1 VVAKAKA
8 LGACLVRQW
17 CSLVLSALPL
27 MCTPAL
33 AITVPAPAS
42 ASAPQTQTQTQ
53 TQAPAKV
60 QAPARTG
67 SQAQVQSQPQAQ
79 ALSQTTATVAAA
91 WAVCPVE
98 DWPLWR
104 DFLKFFV
111 TSDGRVIYSFAPKA
125 DSVSEGQSYA
135 MFFALI
141 ANDPVNFEKI
151 WRWTVRNMFAN
162 DLDTRLP
169 AWLWGQAEDG
179 SWKVLDA
186 HSASDSDTW
195 IAYLLLE
202 AGRVWQRP
210 DYIAEGNKVLAT
222 IEKYLILDLPS
233 FGKMLSS
240 GRVSFVEPDDLW
252 RLNPSYLPIPLLR
265 RFADLRPEGPWT
277 EIALNTPRLLKA
289 TSPKGFAADWVSYV
303 RPPEGRANFGV
314 DELGGDRGSYD
325 AIRVY
330 LWAGMTDKDDPLA
343 AEVLKTIPGMLAYIR
358 ANRQP
363 PENVLVTTG
372 TVTGQPPFGFSAAV
386 LPYLKT
392 LGATQLFEEQ
402 SQRARSMQVASASD
416 RKMYPVRPPYYDYAL
431 SLFAFGWTEGRY
443 QFLKNGQAKFHWEK
457 SCSYAVAR

>member
-1 VVAKAKA
+1 MVVKASA
-8 LGACLVRQW
+8 VAARLAGQW
-17 CSLVLSALPL
+17 RPLCLSALL
-27 MCTPAL
+27 LSCTPTL
-33 AITVPAPAS
+33 AVTVPPPAS
-42 ASAPQTQTQTQ
+42 ASAPQTATPTKVPGQTRAVSQAQ
-53 TQAPAKV
+53 AQAQAPAPSTV
-60 QAPARTG
+60 VPAP
-67 SQAQVQSQPQAQ
+67 V
-79 ALSQTTATVAAA
+79 
-91 WAVCPVE
+91 VCPIE
-98 DWPLWR
+98 DWPLWTE
-104 DFLKFFV
+104 FLKFFV
-111 TSDGRVIYSFAPKA
+111 TADGRVIYSFPPKA

-186 HSASDSDTW
+186 HSASDSDVW

-202 AGRVWQRP
+202 AGRLWQRP
-210 DYIAEGNKVLAT
+210 DYTAEGNKVLAT
-222 IEKYLILDLPS
+222 IEKYLILDLPN

-265 RFADLRPEGPWT
+265 RLAQLRPNGPWT

-303 RPPEGRANFGV
+303 RPSNGRAHFGV

-330 LWAGMTDKDDPLA
+330 LWAGMTAKDDPLA
-343 AEVLKTIPGMLAYIR
+343 SEVLSTIPGMLAYIG

-363 PENVLVTTG
+363 PENVLVSTG
-372 TVTGQPPFGFSAAV
+372 AVSGQAPFGFSAAV
-386 LPYLKT
+386 LPYLKA

-402 SQRARSMQVASASD
+402 AQRARKMQVASASD
-416 RKMYPVRPPYYDYAL
+416 RRMFPVRPPYYDYAL
-431 SLFAFGWTEGRY
+431 SLFAFGWTDGRY

-457 SCSYAVAR
+457 SCSYAAVR

>member
-1 VVAKAKA
+1 MVVKASAVVA
-8 LGACLVRQW
+8 CLTRQW
-17 CSLVLSALPL
+17 QPLCVSVLLSV
-27 MCTPAL
+27 CTPTL
-33 AITVPAPAS
+33 AVTIPAPAS
-42 ASAPQTQTQTQ
+42 ASAPQTSAQTKVPTQ
-53 TQAPAKV
+53 SRVTPEV
-60 QAPARTG
+60 
-67 SQAQVQSQPQAQ
+67 QAQ
-79 ALSQTTATVAAA
+79 ASPTVASGRLLCA
-91 WAVCPVE
+91 VE
-98 DWPLWR
+98 DWPLWSE
-104 DFLKFFV
+104 FLKFFV
-111 TSDGRVIYSFAPKA
+111 TADGRVIYSFPPKA

-141 ANDPVNFEKI
+141 ANDPLNFEKI

-179 SWKVLDA
+179 TWKVLDG
-186 HSASDSDTW
+186 HSASDSDVW

-202 AGRVWQRP
+202 AGRLWQRP
-210 DYIAEGNKVLAT
+210 DYTAEGHKVLAT
-222 IEKYLILDLPS
+222 IEKYLILDLPN

-265 RFADLRPEGPWT
+265 RLAELRPNGPWT

-303 RPPEGRANFGV
+303 RPKSGKAYFGI

-330 LWAGMTDKDDPLA
+330 LWAGMTAKEDPLA
-343 AEVLKTIPGMLAYIR
+343 SEVLKTIPGMQAYIA

-363 PENVLVTTG
+363 PENVLVSTG
-372 TVTGQPPFGFSAAV
+372 TVSGQAPFGFSAAV
-386 LPYLKT
+386 LPYLKA
-392 LGATQLFEEQ
+392 LGATQLFDEQ
-402 SQRARSMQVASASD
+402 AQRARKMQVASASD
-416 RKMYPVRPPYYDYAL
+416 RRMFPVRPPYYDYAL
-431 SLFAFGWTEGRY
+431 SLFGFGWTEGRY

-457 SCSYAVAR
+457 SCSYAAVR

>member
-1 VVAKAKA
+1 MVFNGKA
-8 LGACLVRQW
+8 LSAHLARKWRQLGLW
-17 CSLVLSALPL
+17 VLVL
-27 MCTPAL
+27 MCAPAF
-33 AITVPAPAS
+33 ASNVPAPAS
-42 ASAPQTQTQTQ
+42 ASAPQTQVPAKVWAPVRVGSQTQ
-53 TQAPAKV
+53 TQAL
-60 QAPARTG
+60 Q
-67 SQAQVQSQPQAQ
+67 QVGA
-79 ALSQTTATVAAA
+79 VRV
-91 WAVCPVE
+91 VCPVE
-98 DWPLWR
+98 DWPLWSE
-104 DFLKFFV
+104 FLKFFV

-202 AGRVWQRP
+202 AGRIWQRP
-210 DYIAEGNKVLAT
+210 EYIAEGNKVLAT
-222 IEKYLILDLPS
+222 IEKYLILDLPN

-240 GRVSFVEPDDLW
+240 GRVSFVEPDNLW

-265 RFADLRPEGPWT
+265 RFAELRPNGPWT

-303 RPPEGRANFGV
+303 RPPEGQAYFGI
-314 DELGGDRGSYD
+314 DELGADRGSYD

-330 LWAGMTDKDDPLA
+330 MWAGMTAKEDPLS
-343 AEVLKTIPGMLAYIR
+343 AEVLKAIPGMVTYVR

-363 PENVLVTTG
+363 PENVLVTSG
-372 TVTGQPPFGFSAAV
+372 TVTGQAPFGFSAAV
-386 LPYLKT
+386 LPYLKA
-392 LGATQLFEEQ
+392 LGAMQLFEEQ
-402 SQRARSMQVASASD
+402 AQRAHSMQVASASD
-416 RKMYPVRPPYYDYAL
+416 RTMFPVRPPYYDYVL

-443 QFLKNGQAKFHWEK
+443 QFLKSGQAKFNWEK
-457 SCSYAVAR
+457 SCSYAAAR

>member
-1 VVAKAKA
+1 
-8 LGACLVRQW
+8 
-17 CSLVLSALPL
+17 
-27 MCTPAL
+27 MCAPAF
-33 AITVPAPAS
+33 AVTVPAPAS
-42 ASAPQTQTQTQ
+42 ASAPQTQ
-53 TQAPAKV
+53 APAKV
-60 QAPARTG
+60 QTPARVGEPT
-67 SQAQVQSQPQAQ
+67 QAQAQAQ
-79 ALSQTTATVAAA
+79 ALSQTSATVATGRP
-91 WAVCPVE
+91 VCPPE
-98 DWPLWR
+98 DWQLWSE
-104 DFLKFFV
+104 FLKFFV

-135 MFFALI
+135 MFFALA

-179 SWKVLDA
+179 SWKVLDG
-186 HSASDSDTW
+186 HSASDADVW

-202 AGRVWQRP
+202 AGRLWQRP
-210 DYIAEGNKVLAT
+210 DYLAEGNKVLAT
-222 IEKYLILDLPS
+222 IEKYLILDLPD
-233 FGKMLSS
+233 FGKMLSA

-265 RFADLRPEGPWT
+265 RLAELRPNGPWT

-289 TSPKGFAADWVSYV
+289 TSPKGFAADWVSYL
-303 RPPEGRANFGV
+303 RPAVGRAQFGI
-314 DELGGDRGSYD
+314 DELGADRGSYD

-330 LWAGMTDKDDPLA
+330 MWAGMTAKDDPLA
-343 AEVLKTIPGMLAYIR
+343 AEVLKTIPGMMAYIG

-363 PENVLVTTG
+363 PETVLVTSG
-372 TVTGQPPFGFSAAV
+372 AVTGQAPFGFSAAV

-402 SQRARSMQVASASD
+402 AQRARRMQVASSLD
-416 RKMYPVRPPYYDYAL
+416 RTMYPVRPPYYDYAL

-457 SCSYAVAR
+457 SCSYAAAR

>member
-1 VVAKAKA
+1 VVVKASAVVASFAGHWRPFCLSVLL
-8 LGACLVRQW
+8 LG
-17 CSLVLSALPL
+17 
-27 MCTPAL
+27 CTPTL
-33 AITVPAPAS
+33 AVTIPAPAS
-42 ASAPQTQTQTQ
+42 ASAPQTSVQTKV
-53 TQAPAKV
+53 PAQSRV
-60 QAPARTG
+60 GP
-67 SQAQVQSQPQAQ
+67 QVQAQ
-79 ALSQTTATVAAA
+79 ASPTVVAGRV
-91 WAVCPVE
+91 VCPVE
-98 DWPLWR
+98 DWPLWSE
-104 DFLKFFV
+104 FLKFFV
-111 TSDGRVIYSFAPKA
+111 TSDGRVIYSFPPKA

-141 ANDPVNFEKI
+141 ANDPLNFEKI

-179 SWKVLDA
+179 SWKVLDG
-186 HSASDSDTW
+186 HSASDSDVW

-202 AGRVWQRP
+202 AGRLWQRP
-210 DYIAEGNKVLAT
+210 DYTAEGHKVLAT
-222 IEKYLILDLPS
+222 IEKYLILDLPN

-265 RFADLRPEGPWT
+265 RLAELRPNGPWT

-303 RPPEGRANFGV
+303 RPKSGKAYFGI

-330 LWAGMTDKDDPLA
+330 LWAGMTAKDDPLA
-343 AEVLKTIPGMLAYIR
+343 SEVLNAIPGMRAYIA

-372 TVTGQPPFGFSAAV
+372 TVSGQAPFGFSAAV
-386 LPYLKT
+386 LPYLKA
-392 LGATQLFEEQ
+392 LGATQLFDEQ
-402 SQRARSMQVASASD
+402 ERRARKMQVASASD
-416 RKMYPVRPPYYDYAL
+416 RRMFPVRPPYYDYAL
-431 SLFAFGWTEGRY
+431 SLFSFGWTEDRY

-457 SCSYAVAR
+457 SCSYAAVR

>member
-1 VVAKAKA
+1 MVVKASA
-8 LGACLVRQW
+8 VAARLAGLWRPLCLSV
-17 CSLVLSALPL
+17 LLSA
-27 MCTPAL
+27 CAPAF
-33 AITVPAPAS
+33 AVTIPPPAS
-42 ASAPQTQTQTQ
+42 ASTPQTSPQN
-53 TQAPAKV
+53 KV
-60 QAPARTG
+60 A
-67 SQAQVQSQPQAQ
+67 AQPRPVPQAQ
-79 ALSQTTATVAAA
+79 AQVSPTAAPVRGA
-91 WAVCPVE
+91 CSVE
-98 DWPLWR
+98 DWPLWSE
-104 DFLKFFV
+104 FLKFFV
-111 TSDGRVIYSFAPKA
+111 TADGRVIYSFPPKA

-141 ANDPVNFEKI
+141 ANDPLNFEKI

-169 AWLWGQAEDG
+169 AWLWGQADNG
-179 SWKVLDA
+179 TWKVLDE
-186 HSASDSDTW
+186 HSASDSDVW

-202 AGRVWQRP
+202 AGRLWQRP
-210 DYIAEGNKVLAT
+210 DYTAEGNKVLAT
-222 IEKYLILDLPS
+222 IEKYLILDLPN

-265 RFADLRPEGPWT
+265 RLAQHRPNGPWT

-303 RPPEGRANFGV
+303 RPSNGWAHFGV

-330 LWAGMTDKDDPLA
+330 LWAGMTAKDDPLA
-343 AEVLKTIPGMLAYIR
+343 SEVLSTIPGMMTYMS

-363 PENVLVTTG
+363 PENVLVSSG
-372 TVTGQPPFGFSAAV
+372 AVSGQAPFGFSAAV
-386 LPYLKT
+386 LPYLKA

-402 SQRARSMQVASASD
+402 AQRARKMQVASASD
-416 RKMYPVRPPYYDYAL
+416 RTMFPLRPPYYDYAL
-431 SLFAFGWTEGRY
+431 SLFAFGWTDGRY

-457 SCSYAVAR
+457 SCSYAAVR

>member
-1 VVAKAKA
+1 MVVKASAVVA
-8 LGACLVRQW
+8 CLTRQW
-17 CSLVLSALPL
+17 QPLCVSVLLSV
-27 MCTPAL
+27 CTSTL
-33 AITVPAPAS
+33 AVTIPAPAS
-42 ASAPQTQTQTQ
+42 ASATQTPAQTKVP
-53 TQAPAKV
+53 TQSRVTPEV
-60 QAPARTG
+60 
-67 SQAQVQSQPQAQ
+67 QAQ
-79 ALSQTTATVAAA
+79 ASPTVASGRL
-91 WAVCPVE
+91 VCAVE
-98 DWPLWR
+98 DWPLWSE
-104 DFLKFFV
+104 FLKFFV
-111 TSDGRVIYSFAPKA
+111 TADGRVIYSFPPKA

-141 ANDPVNFEKI
+141 ANDPLNFEKI

-179 SWKVLDA
+179 TWKVLDG
-186 HSASDSDTW
+186 HSASDSDVW

-202 AGRVWQRP
+202 AGRLWQRA
-210 DYIAEGNKVLAT
+210 DYTEEGHKVLAT
-222 IEKYLILDLPS
+222 IEKYLILDLPN

-265 RFADLRPEGPWT
+265 RLAELRPNGPWT

-303 RPPEGRANFGV
+303 RPKSGKAYFGI

-330 LWAGMTDKDDPLA
+330 LWAGMTAKEDPLA
-343 AEVLKTIPGMLAYIR
+343 SEVLKTIPGMQAYIA

-363 PENVLVTTG
+363 PENVLVSTG
-372 TVTGQPPFGFSAAV
+372 TVSGQAPFGFSAAV
-386 LPYLKT
+386 LPYLKA
-392 LGATQLFEEQ
+392 LGATQLFDEQ
-402 SQRARSMQVASASD
+402 AQRARKMQVASASD
-416 RKMYPVRPPYYDYAL
+416 RTMFPVRPPYYDYAL
-431 SLFAFGWTEGRY
+431 SLFGFGWTEGRY

-457 SCSYAVAR
+457 SCSYAAVR

>member
-1 VVAKAKA
+1 MVPKAKA
-8 LGACLVRQW
+8 LGACLARQR
-17 CSLVLSALPL
+17 CSLGLSVLLLLCA
-27 MCTPAL
+27 PAFGV
-33 AITVPAPAS
+33 TVPAPAS
-42 ASAPQTQTQTQ
+42 ASAPQTQ
-53 TQAPAKV
+53 APAKV
-60 QAPARTG
+60 QATPRVG
-67 SQAQVQSQPQAQ
+67 SQAQALTPAQ
-79 ALSQTTATVAAA
+79 TLSQTSAATAAVRV
-91 WAVCPVE
+91 VCPAE
-98 DWPLWR
+98 DWPLWSE
-104 DFLKFFV
+104 FLKFFV
-111 TSDGRVIYSFAPKA
+111 TSDGRVIYSFPPKA

-141 ANDPVNFEKI
+141 ANDPLNFEKI

-179 SWKVLDA
+179 SWRVLDA

-202 AGRVWQRP
+202 AGRLWQRP
-210 DYIAEGNKVLAT
+210 EYTAEGNKVLAT
-222 IEKYLILDLPS
+222 IEKYLILDLPN

-240 GRVSFVEPDDLW
+240 GRVSFVEPDNVW

-265 RFADLRPEGPWT
+265 RFAELRPNGPWT

-303 RPPEGRANFGV
+303 RPPEGRAHFGV
-314 DELGGDRGSYD
+314 DELGADRGSYD

-330 LWAGMTDKDDPLA
+330 LWAGMTAKEDPLA
-343 AEVLKTIPGMLAYIR
+343 AAVLKAIPGMLAYIR

-372 TVTGQPPFGFSAAV
+372 TVSGQVPFGFSAAV
-386 LPYLKT
+386 LPYLKA

-402 SQRARSMQVASASD
+402 AQRARRMQVTSASD
-416 RKMYPVRPPYYDYAL
+416 RRMFPVRPPYYDYAL
-431 SLFAFGWTEGRY
+431 SLFAFGWTEERY

-457 SCSYAVAR
+457 SCSYAAAR

>member
-1 VVAKAKA
+1 
-8 LGACLVRQW
+8 
-17 CSLVLSALPL
+17 

-42 ASAPQTQTQTQ
+42 ASTPQA
-53 TQAPAKV
+53 QAPAKA
-60 QAPARTG
+60 QATPRAG

-79 ALSQTTATVAAA
+79 TATTVAPVR
-91 WAVCPVE
+91 AVCSVE

-104 DFLKFFV
+104 EFLKFFV
-111 TSDGRVIYSFAPKA
+111 TSDGRVIYSFPPKA

-202 AGRVWQRP
+202 AGRLWQRP
-210 DYIAEGNKVLAT
+210 EYTAEGNKVLAT
-222 IEKYLILDLPS
+222 IEKYLILDLPK

-240 GRVSFVEPDDLW
+240 GRVSFVEPDNLW

-265 RFADLRPEGPWT
+265 RFAELRPNGPWT
-277 EIALNTPRLLKA
+277 EIAQNTPRLLKA

-303 RPPEGRANFGV
+303 RQPDGLAHFGI
-314 DELGGDRGSYD
+314 DELGADRGSYD

-330 LWAGMTDKDDPLA
+330 LWAGMTAKEDPLA
-343 AEVLKTIPGMLAYIR
+343 AEVLKTIPGMSTYIR

-363 PENVLVTTG
+363 PENVLVTSG
-372 TVTGQPPFGFSAAV
+372 TVTGQAPFGFSAAV
-386 LPYLKT
+386 LPYLKA

-402 SQRARSMQVASASD
+402 AQRARRMQVASASD
-416 RKMYPVRPPYYDYAL
+416 RTMFPVRPPYYDYAL
-431 SLFAFGWTEGRY
+431 SLFAFGWTEDRY
-443 QFLKNGQAKFHWEK
+443 QFLQNGQAKFYWEK
-457 SCSYAVAR
+457 SCSYAAAR